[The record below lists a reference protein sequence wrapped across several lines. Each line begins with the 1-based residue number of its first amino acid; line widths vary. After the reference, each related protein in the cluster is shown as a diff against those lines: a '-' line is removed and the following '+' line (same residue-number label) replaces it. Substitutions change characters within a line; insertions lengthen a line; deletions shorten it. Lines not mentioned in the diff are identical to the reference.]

1 MKKLQDEL
9 DEFQEEFSNSVTSHV
24 VTTFANGVTVTAS
37 GGGLS
42 APKKSEIYSSYQLP
56 FAEAIKKGTKM
67 ITGAVGLLT
76 GVDEANTI
84 VKDGR
89 TNLIVMT
96 RELLRNPYFPLQ
108 AKKELSQPPKI
119 QLQYLRAF

>member
-1 MKKLQDEL
+1 
-9 DEFQEEFSNSVTSHV
+9 
-24 VTTFANGVTVTAS
+24 
-37 GGGLS
+37 
-42 APKKSEIYSSYQLP
+42 
-56 FAEAIKKGTKM
+56 M
-67 ITGAVGLLT
+67 ITRAVGLIT

>member
-42 APKKSEIYSSYQLP
+42 APKKSEIYPSYQLP
-56 FAEAIKKGTKM
+56 FAEAKRKLK
-67 ITGAVGLLT
+67 
-76 GVDEANTI
+76 
-84 VKDGR
+84 
-89 TNLIVMT
+89 
-96 RELLRNPYFPLQ
+96 
-108 AKKELSQPPKI
+108 
-119 QLQYLRAF
+119 